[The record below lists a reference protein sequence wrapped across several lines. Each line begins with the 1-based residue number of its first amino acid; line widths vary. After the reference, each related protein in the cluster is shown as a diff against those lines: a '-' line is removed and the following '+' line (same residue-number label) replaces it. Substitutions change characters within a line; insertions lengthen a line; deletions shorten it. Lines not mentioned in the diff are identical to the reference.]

1 MQDILNMEPLCAE
14 YGMNIVEARFNMTLA
29 DCENVINRSLGILVE
44 NGFYAMSVYLLSNNV
59 ATKDNGYG
67 GRTLRKIVELLSTPE
82 LGICTVDDN
91 ENSIAL
97 LQKLRDVTEDLGKL
111 LLARK
116 LTEET
121 LTFARY
127 HCKAL
132 SVLQATQ
139 QQAGEG

>member
-14 YGMNIVEARFNMTLA
+14 YGMAMVDSTALDNCA
-29 DCENVINRSLGILVE
+29 NVIDRSLGILVE
-44 NGFYAMSVYLLSNNV
+44 NGFYAMGVYLLSNKV
-59 ATKDNGYG
+59 AAQNNYG
-67 GRTLRKIVELLSTPE
+67 GRTLRKIVEMLSTPE
-82 LGICTVDDN
+82 LGICTVNGREDGMM
-91 ENSIAL
+91 L
-97 LQKLRDVTEDLGKL
+97 LAKLRDVTEDLGKL

-139 QQAGEG
+139 PQAREG